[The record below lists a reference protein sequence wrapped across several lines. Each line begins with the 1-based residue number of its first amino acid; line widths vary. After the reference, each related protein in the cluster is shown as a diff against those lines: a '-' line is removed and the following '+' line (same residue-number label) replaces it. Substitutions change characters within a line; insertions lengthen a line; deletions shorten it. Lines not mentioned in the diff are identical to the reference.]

1 MLYIFTLRVCPFFF
15 LYFSEQVTAFNWFNG
30 HLTTKAKTVTVNL
43 LCRVLS
49 LDELFTSCFCLLP
62 RSQDSTFTPTPPWQ
76 QSLGLVTSSAEQEA
90 GCSTQDSGD
99 EDSRQADKFNT
110 PHPAHRGCLEDH
122 KGTEEMVL
130 SPLLSL
136 ERSSYNSPPFAKY
149 SHLSI
154 EKPVGNT
161 PILNSCFSLSTPG
174 PNIKAKWFS
183 TEQLTETL
191 LPCSVAWEDLPFS
204 ESLTEFLCE
213 ENKDFD
219 IVSETEPHENVQNQ
233 KEMLKNNPEI
243 RSQDKNLSIQSTSVS
258 QSKTQKADSHSRV
271 LLDVTNKPALNGGD
285 RHDLSDQVCKNPVKS
300 LNKSQAKNICS
311 QERNR
316 EDGKASLLSFES
328 EEEEQF
334 EGDAYNCSADL
345 FSSSLTSDVITNTLN
360 THAETARD
368 TCPVLSKQDKQHLRS
383 EKANT
388 PHSTTDKQELNSKKC
403 INRDSLITPATE
415 DLDFIPPSQSTP
427 IVKAAVVSGSP
438 ASSYRSLTLSEFS
451 LQPDSQD
458 SSACH
463 RILPELVSYRPAKV
477 TSSLCKSNC
486 VSANQRCQCAKESTE
501 ENRMWSTTS
510 YRHRFTPKRRF
521 WKPENNKKHLL
532 AQQHLRV
539 QRGALNTGSPGR
551 IKHKCDTCNCDMTV
565 CDYEDSK
572 EIIVPPTPAAKTQES
587 VKRRIRRQTDSSST
601 KFGNTWEEQQG
612 DGANCKRTV
621 LDQTLAS
628 SQRDHT
634 QTGNCDSET
643 VIEGSQDGSTSCLL
657 DDENEACEWSRDLF
671 SDSV

>member
-1 MLYIFTLRVCPFFF
+1 MNCLLF
-15 LYFSEQVTAFNWFNG
+15 LFKKN
-30 HLTTKAKTVTVNL
+30 NL
-43 LCRVLS
+43 F
-49 LDELFTSCFCLLP
+49 LDSCLCLLP
-62 RSQDSTFTPTPPWQ
+62 RSQYQDSTFTFTPPWQ
-76 QSLGLVTSSAEQEA
+76 QSLGLVTSSAEQEE

-99 EDSRQADKFNT
+99 EDSRQADRFNT
-110 PHPAHRGCLEDH
+110 PHPAHGGCLEDH

-136 ERSSYNSPPFAKY
+136 KRSSYNSPPFAKY
-149 SHLSI
+149 SQSFI

-183 TEQLTETL
+183 TKQLTETL
-191 LPCSVAWEDLPFS
+191 LPSSVAWEDLPFS

-233 KEMLKNNPEI
+233 KEMPKNNTET

-258 QSKTQKADSHSRV
+258 QSKTQKAYSHSRV
-271 LLDVTNKPALNGGD
+271 LLDVTNTPALNGGD
-285 RHDLSDQVCKNPVKS
+285 RHDLSDQVCKNPVRS
-300 LNKSQAKNICS
+300 VNKSQAKNICS
-311 QERNR
+311 HECNR

-328 EEEEQF
+328 EEEEQL

-345 FSSSLTSDVITNTLN
+345 FSRSLTSDIITNTLN
-360 THAETARD
+360 THAETVRD
-368 TCPVLSKQDKQHLRS
+368 TCPVLSKPDKRHLRS

-388 PHSTTDKQELNSKKC
+388 PHSTTDKQELNSEKC
-403 INRDSLITPATE
+403 INRDSLIPPGTE

-463 RILPELVSYRPAKV
+463 RNLPELVSYRPAKV
-477 TSSLCKSNC
+477 TSSLCKLNC
-486 VSANQRCQCAKESTE
+486 VSANQLCQCARESTE
-501 ENRMWSTTS
+501 ENLMWSTTS
-510 YRHRFTPKRRF
+510 NRHRFTPKRRF
-521 WKPENNKKHLL
+521 WKPEKNKKHLL

-551 IKHKCDTCNCDMTV
+551 INHKYDTCNCDMTV
-565 CDYEDSK
+565 CDYEEGK

-587 VKRRIRRQTDSSST
+587 VKRRIRRQTDSSSA
-601 KFGNTWEEQQG
+601 KLGNTWEGQQG
-612 DGANCKRTV
+612 DGVNYKRTV
-621 LDQTLAS
+621 LDQMLAS
-628 SQRDHT
+628 SQRDHS

-643 VIEGSQDGSTSCLL
+643 VFEGSRDGSNSYLL
-657 DDENEACEWSRDLF
+657 DDENEGCDWSRDLF